1 MNDIDMKLNVEGREE
16 YKMEIKFDGLL
27 YERSKENWNT
37 VSTGLTASE
46 WVIICRQLMYFRL
59 TGL

>member
-16 YKMEIKFDGLL
+16 YKMEIKFDDLL
-27 YERSKENWNT
+27 YERSKENWNVWNT

-46 WVIICRQLMYFRL
+46 W
-59 TGL
+59 G